1 MTTPDAAVAEYWR
14 LKPLIYNDPPGWDT
28 PVTVQEWPPNTPRY
42 SWASMGD
49 VDHCGL
55 SMNALLYNIGLV
67 FEQDFPNCAWTPTAR
82 EWADTQSP
90 VAFADI
96 QPGDLLLYR
105 NAGSDQ
111 IATHIGIALSAW
123 DGGVTSGEFNTTPA
137 GTGEEYWRVD
147 DGYLV
152 AAGRPLYTPTDLSN
166 PVEQQVYDWLTA
178 QGMSAAG
185 AAGVM
190 GNFMAE
196 SLMDPGIVEGMTHS
210 LDDLVPGVREGIG
223 LLQWSYTRREDL
235 LAYAASV
242 GKPWQDAATQLDFM
256 RAEIANGYESMWAG
270 LQLAADPRVASRL
283 FATTFVRPGVYGS
296 RDDYAQTFYA
306 RILAGEFG
314 TPDPTPTPTP
324 RRRLI
329 QGDDMATLWL
339 VHEDGPNDNE
349 PFGKFQE
356 AWLWEGVPSQIRKP
370 GIAIPG
376 EKIQRSEWDAKVQA
390 WCIANNLEPSGAYA
404 GAAAGRPVFRPV
416 KV

>member
-1 MTTPDAAVAEYWR
+1 MGQCLSAMSVLPHGLRHRVAHRRQLHDGTDFAAGFGTPVYAAHAGRVRNLQDPGGYGQYVQIDGNGLMTQYGHVRDMWIVPDNTWVEPGTLIAGVGSEGMSTGPHLHFRLHVDGEPIDPVPWLADAAW
-14 LKPLIYNDPPGWDT
+14 NPGG
-28 PVTVQEWPPNTPRY
+28 
-42 SWASMGD
+42 AS
-49 VDHCGL
+49 
-55 SMNALLYNIGLV
+55 
-67 FEQDFPNCAWTPTAR
+67 
-82 EWADTQSP
+82 
-90 VAFADI
+90 
-96 QPGDLLLYR
+96 
-105 NAGSDQ
+105 
-111 IATHIGIALSAW
+111 
-123 DGGVTSGEFNTTPA
+123 TS
-137 GTGEEYWRVD
+137 
-147 DGYLV
+147 
-152 AAGRPLYTPTDLSN
+152 
-166 PVEQQVYDWLTA
+166 VEQQVYNWLTG
-178 QGMSAAG
+178 QGMSGAG

-210 LDDLVPGVREGIG
+210 LDDLIPGVREGIG

-242 GKPWQDAATQLDFM
+242 GQPWQDAATQLDFM

-283 FATTFVRPGVYGS
+283 FASTFVRPGVYGS

-314 TPDPTPTPTP
+314 TPAPAPTPT
-324 RRRLI
+324 RKRLI

-390 WCIANNLEPSGAYA
+390 WCIANDLEPSGAYA

-416 KV
+416 KA